1 MSTFISHHL
10 DLISLCLYIVYIFL
24 NKLIVGEDGRI
35 GSELSTGL
43 TKDQA
48 TQLKFAASRKAETP
62 KGVAVSWLLME
73 QKSGGSIPN
82 KKAVARLPTDV

>member
-1 MSTFISHHL
+1 M
-10 DLISLCLYIVYIFL
+10 
-24 NKLIVGEDGRI
+24 KWAK
-35 GSELSTGL
+35 LSTRL

-48 TQLKFAASRKAETP
+48 TQLKFATSRKAETP

-73 QKSGGSIPN
+73 QKSDRSIPN